1 MKLFSY
7 NTNRLFVYI
16 VLVIV
21 FYLSFMFLRFSLQI
35 HGYNGGYFRWL
46 FDSLL
51 FALPVLFCKRKC
63 LIYLYLLLVNFYF
76 LSIIWYYHT
85 YGTIMPLSSYLMFYN
100 LKGLG
105 ASIFHSIHI
114 SDILLFLP
122 SICFVIFLLIYKS
135 ENRQI
140 LNSSSLRRNTI
151 MTLILIIATGV
162 TAPYLFNKRLSGK
175 DPLYLFSTTEVGAFK
190 KYGIIHFW
198 IYQIASFQSVSSD
211 DERYAC
217 IFMEQLSKKE
227 SCLAK
232 SLPTIM
238 GKNLI
243 LILVESL
250 QSWPIGLKV
259 GEVECTPNIN
269 KLVIQ
274 EDAVFFR
281 KVIPQVKDGRSSDA
295 QLLIN
300 TGLLPLTTG
309 AASSLCA
316 ANTFPS
322 LAAALKMQ
330 GYTSVSFICDEK
342 NYWNQEATTIAYGF
356 DRLYAGM
363 EGDRERKY
371 ADENLFKTSLST
383 MQKMKTPFYAQL
395 VTLSSHEPYMEPS
408 LLDTPLI
415 QEKFVNDEIKNY
427 LIAIQLVDIRIMEF
441 IDGLKREGLYDNS
454 IIVITG
460 DHEQMTF
467 NTYEGREKLR
477 AEDCYIP
484 FLIINSPL
492 DSKHTDE
499 VIGQVDIYPSLLTLM
514 GCSDYSFRG
523 LGDNVFG
530 DNISN
535 YATFRTGLEAGG
547 TGVSE
552 TIKQHRKD
560 CWKVSNILLRM
571 DYFAS
576 H

>member
-1 MKLFSY
+1 
-7 NTNRLFVYI
+7 
-16 VLVIV
+16 
-21 FYLSFMFLRFSLQI
+21 
-35 HGYNGGYFRWL
+35 
-46 FDSLL
+46 
-51 FALPVLFCKRKC
+51 
-63 LIYLYLLLVNFYF
+63 
-76 LSIIWYYHT
+76 
-85 YGTIMPLSSYLMFYN
+85 
-100 LKGLG
+100 
-105 ASIFHSIHI
+105 
-114 SDILLFLP
+114 
-122 SICFVIFLLIYKS
+122 
-135 ENRQI
+135 
-140 LNSSSLRRNTI
+140 
-151 MTLILIIATGV
+151 
-162 TAPYLFNKRLSGK
+162 
-175 DPLYLFSTTEVGAFK
+175 
-190 KYGIIHFW
+190 
-198 IYQIASFQSVSSD
+198 
-211 DERYAC
+211 
-217 IFMEQLSKKE
+217 
-227 SCLAK
+227 
-232 SLPTIM
+232 
-238 GKNLI
+238 
-243 LILVESL
+243 
-250 QSWPIGLKV
+250 
-259 GEVECTPNIN
+259 
-269 KLVIQ
+269 
-274 EDAVFFR
+274 
-281 KVIPQVKDGRSSDA
+281 
-295 QLLIN
+295 
-300 TGLLPLTTG
+300 
-309 AASSLCA
+309 
-316 ANTFPS
+316 
-322 LAAALKMQ
+322 
-330 GYTSVSFICDEK
+330 
-342 NYWNQEATTIAYGF
+342 
-356 DRLYAGM
+356 
-363 EGDRERKY
+363 
-371 ADENLFKTSLST
+371 
-383 MQKMKTPFYAQL
+383 
-395 VTLSSHEPYMEPS
+395 MEPS